1 MFNAPVWWNGR
12 HKGLKI
18 PRWQH
23 CTGSSPVTGT
33 KILPAPCGAG
43 RILFAGRT
51 RTGRRPAGR
60 KKQSGGL
67 FFSPR
72 ESPKLK
78 FRTELWSTSSHRW
91 VTDLFLGLG
100 EFCLL
105 VGLEQDG
112 GTQNGLLRHRSAQS
126 AARFDG
132 KSHFFVQTRNC
143 SAGLRVCFWG
153 RAVFAY
159 RPDVDR
165 ERWMANKRTD
175 VLVFGVLDKTA
186 GNNI

>member
-1 MFNAPVWWNGR
+1 MINGTIAFPHRTLSLTSHRIDDKIKKFRPVWWNGR

-112 GTQNGLLRHRSAQS
+112 GTQKWAFTSSFRAKRGTIRREIPFLRSNPQLLRWIASL
-126 AARFDG
+126 F
-132 KSHFFVQTRNC
+132 
-143 SAGLRVCFWG
+143 
-153 RAVFAY
+153 
-159 RPDVDR
+159 
-165 ERWMANKRTD
+165 
-175 VLVFGVLDKTA
+175 
-186 GNNI
+186 

>member
-1 MFNAPVWWNGR
+1 MVDTR
-12 HKGLKI
+12 DLKSLGGNTVRVRV
-18 PRWQH
+18 P
-23 CTGSSPVTGT
+23 S
-33 KILPAPCGAG
+33 PAPKFSQPRVGLGEFCLLVGLEQDGGPQA
-43 RILFAGRT
+43 A
-51 RTGRRPAGR
+51 

-112 GTQNGLLRHRSAQS
+112 GIQKWAFTSSFRAKRGTIRREIPFLRSNPQLLRWIASLFLGAGGFCLQAGRGQGALDGKQ
-126 AARFDG
+126 ANRCARFW
-132 KSHFFVQTRNC
+132 C
-143 SAGLRVCFWG
+143 A
-153 RAVFAY
+153 
-159 RPDVDR
+159 
-165 ERWMANKRTD
+165 
-175 VLVFGVLDKTA
+175 
-186 GNNI
+186 

>member
-1 MFNAPVWWNGR
+1 MGSSAVDNAPPQKSSDIRLRIFCLWWAVQDSKAR
-12 HKGLKI
+12 H
-18 PRWQH
+18 
-23 CTGSSPVTGT
+23 
-33 KILPAPCGAG
+33 
-43 RILFAGRT
+43 
-51 RTGRRPAGR
+51 RRRRG

-112 GTQNGLLRHRSAQS
+112 GTQKWAFTSSFRAKRGTIRREIPFLRSNPQLLRWIASLFLGAGGFCLQAGRGQGALDGKQ
-126 AARFDG
+126 ANRCARFW
-132 KSHFFVQTRNC
+132 C
-143 SAGLRVCFWG
+143 A
-153 RAVFAY
+153 
-159 RPDVDR
+159 
-165 ERWMANKRTD
+165 
-175 VLVFGVLDKTA
+175 
-186 GNNI
+186 